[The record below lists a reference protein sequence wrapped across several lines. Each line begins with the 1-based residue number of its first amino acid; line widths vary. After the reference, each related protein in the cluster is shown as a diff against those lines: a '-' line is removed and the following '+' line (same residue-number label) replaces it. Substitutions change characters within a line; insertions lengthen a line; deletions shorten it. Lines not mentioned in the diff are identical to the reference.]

1 MFAIVVMAAVR
12 GRSSDLPGAYTRFAN
27 LRAAAT
33 LTCLATS
40 FGGSIFCRSFTMFK
54 ITPNPPE
61 TDTDDVSPYES
72 TDSKKLNTAADRAL
86 DYYLKP
92 VIPKDTPRKPST
104 IYFVG
109 PDTDNETLLV
119 NACETLA
126 SASVMLSDFAG
137 QLNGTQRHTLLGIQN
152 SVMLGEMAVNRML
165 DNIDPHG

>member
-1 MFAIVVMAAVR
+1 
-12 GRSSDLPGAYTRFAN
+12 
-27 LRAAAT
+27 
-33 LTCLATS
+33 
-40 FGGSIFCRSFTMFK
+40 MFK

-61 TDTDDVSPYES
+61 TDIDTDDVSPYES
-72 TDSKKLNTAADRAL
+72 TNPKKLNTAADRAL

-104 IYFVG
+104 LYSIG
-109 PDTDNETLLV
+109 PDTDHETLLV

-152 SVMLGEMAVNRML
+152 SVMLGELAVNRML
-165 DNIDPHG
+165 DNVDPYS

>member
-1 MFAIVVMAAVR
+1 
-12 GRSSDLPGAYTRFAN
+12 
-27 LRAAAT
+27 
-33 LTCLATS
+33 
-40 FGGSIFCRSFTMFK
+40 MFK

-61 TDTDDVSPYES
+61 TDDVSPYES
-72 TDSKKLNTAADRAL
+72 TDSKKLNEAADRAL

-137 QLNGTQRHTLLGIQN
+137 QLDGPQRHNLLGIQH
-152 SVMLGEMAVNRML
+152 SIMLGELAVNRML
-165 DNIDPHG
+165 DNFDPQS